1 MVEELIKGSDDV
13 TRGAR
18 VRIIVKGKPLRI
30 ARPVQKLYPI
40 EVRSEDTAGLA
51 TGGFIRTS
59 GEARVLRNV
68 PSRNAALDS
77 RWKTRFMLDS

>member
-1 MVEELIKGSDDV
+1 M

-18 VRIIVKGKPLRI
+18 VSIIVKGKPVRI
-30 ARPVQKLYPI
+30 ARPLQKLYRI
-40 EVRSEDTAGLA
+40 EVRSEDTTGPA
-51 TGGFIRTS
+51 TGGFTRTS

-77 RWKTRFMLDS
+77 MWKTRFMLDS